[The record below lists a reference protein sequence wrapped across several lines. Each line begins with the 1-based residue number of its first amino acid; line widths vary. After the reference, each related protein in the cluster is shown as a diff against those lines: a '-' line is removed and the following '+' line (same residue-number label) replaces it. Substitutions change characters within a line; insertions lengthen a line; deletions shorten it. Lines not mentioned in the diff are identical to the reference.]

1 MIKTSYDFDQAILPV
16 GASLKTNIL
25 LRFRADRES
34 HLLIGSLGSFGFTE
48 ASRLSR
54 EIEQIFRAEVERLEQ
69 LVVALRQE
77 LERSS
82 ITSEPPAPGS
92 TTVKQ

>member
-1 MIKTSYDFDQAILPV
+1 
-16 GASLKTNIL
+16 
-25 LRFRADRES
+25 
-34 HLLIGSLGSFGFTE
+34 LLIGSLASFGFTE

-54 EIEQIFRAEVERLEQ
+54 EIEQIFGAGVKQSEAQVERLEQ

-82 ITSEPPAPGS
+82 ATETLLLRLVLLSNPNC
-92 TTVKQ
+92 